1 MEHSNLVPLVILK
14 KQRLPII
21 QIARLIIN
29 FYKNLEAIDINFS
42 RINIIADKASLYQNI
57 NVNHENATQ
66 DLAGEIL
73 NQNINDIR
81 KFNNVIKPD
90 IGFSMDN
97 MVSIGLET
105 KIIEDTLITLSYS
118 FSNKLPRIAS
128 IVVNKKCFDS
138 FEKAKIFLEIVE
150 KSFSIEYSVIKVSDR
165 DINKISR
172 RYKAPLGWITYFS
185 NDYEISVPNDL
196 EGIQYE
202 HTENG
207 KYLILTKENPTDS
220 AVLDTNKE
228 KLITL
233 MEEIKERVPNY
244 GK

>member
-1 MEHSNLVPLVILK
+1 
-14 KQRLPII
+14 
-21 QIARLIIN
+21 
-29 FYKNLEAIDINFS
+29 
-42 RINIIADKASLYQNI
+42 
-57 NVNHENATQ
+57 
-66 DLAGEIL
+66 
-73 NQNINDIR
+73 
-81 KFNNVIKPD
+81 
-90 IGFSMDN
+90 
-97 MVSIGLET
+97 MV
-105 KIIEDTLITLSYS
+105 
-118 FSNKLPRIAS
+118 
-128 IVVNKKCFDS
+128 
-138 FEKAKIFLEIVE
+138 AKVE